1 MICTRVTEFH
11 RVKYTRDKS
20 FIIAVG
26 KKVREVRKQK
36 KLSQQKLADLC
47 NLELSQINRIE
58 LGLVNTSISHIACI
72 ADAFEIHPK
81 NLLDVEIKKAK

>member
-1 MICTRVTEFH
+1 M
-11 RVKYTRDKS
+11 KYTRNTP

-26 KKVREVRKQK
+26 KKIRKIRTQK

-58 LGLVNTSISHIACI
+58 LGLINTSISHISSI
-72 ADAFEIHPK
+72 AEAFGVHPME
-81 NLLDVEIKKAK
+81 LLDVEIKKEKNQ